1 MEKPSILEAHSSSS
15 LAPNLGE
22 VQTEQR
28 TNRESNAQP
37 VREAAETDPA
47 LALEGL
53 RAEERVQW
61 ALARFGERVV
71 LSSSFGIQAAVLLHL
86 ATRLRPGIPV
96 IFVDTGYLFP
106 ETYRYADLLA
116 ERLDL
121 RLHVAQAPLSAA
133 WFEARHGRLWEN
145 GVEGLNRYNELRKVE
160 PMRRALEELKATCWL
175 VGLRRA
181 QAKTRA
187 DLPVLQWRDGVAKVH
202 PIVDWSDE
210 RVEEYLSRWGLPRH
224 PLASQGYVSVGDVP
238 TSRPWEEGML
248 PEETRFFGWK
258 RECGL
263 HLPAPPRTVS

>member
-1 MEKPSILEAHSSSS
+1 MEKPSIFEVRDAASAPPDLEKIQAEEGSGSEGK
-15 LAPNLGE
+15 AGQAGE
-22 VQTEQR
+22 
-28 TNRESNAQP
+28 SG
-37 VREAAETDPA
+37 EAEA
-47 LALEGL
+47 ALEGKS
-53 RAEERVQW
+53 AVERLQW
-61 ALARFGERVV
+61 AFDRFGDRVV

-86 ATRLRPGIPV
+86 ATRLRPEIPV

-106 ETYRYADLLA
+106 ETYRYADQLA
-116 ERLDL
+116 ERLGL

-160 PMRRALEELKATCWL
+160 PMRRALAELRAHCWL
-175 VGLRRA
+175 AGVRRT
-181 QAKTRA
+181 QARTRA
-187 DLPVLQWRDGVAKVH
+187 DLPVLQWQGEMAKMH
-202 PIVDWSDE
+202 PIVDWNDE
-210 RVEEYLSRWGLPRH
+210 QVEAYLDQWAIPRH

-263 HLPAPPRTVS
+263 HPRSS